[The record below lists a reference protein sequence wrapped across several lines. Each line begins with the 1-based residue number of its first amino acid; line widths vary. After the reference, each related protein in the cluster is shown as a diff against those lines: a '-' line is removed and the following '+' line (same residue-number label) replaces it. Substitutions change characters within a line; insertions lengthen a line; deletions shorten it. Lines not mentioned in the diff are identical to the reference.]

1 MAMAGKPIRGT
12 RCMNAEVFL
21 DTNIVVYSFDRGNMR
36 RHQLAKRGLDELFMR
51 QACVAVSIQVLQE
64 FFHTMLRKGANPL
77 VLRETVEYYM
87 RRDVVEN
94 TCSLLRRA
102 IDVQQ
107 TFQLSFYDANI
118 VAAAQVSGAKEL
130 WTEDFNTGQDYG
142 GVVAVNPLI

>member
-1 MAMAGKPIRGT
+1 
-12 RCMNAEVFL
+12 MNAEVFL